1 MSLSMD
7 QALNFCVRV
16 AVATVASIVIM
27 KLAVKYIDPNHT
39 INKNAKKKVSLFS

>member
-27 KLAVKYIDPNHT
+27 KLAVKYIDPNHAV
-39 INKNAKKKVSLFS
+39 NKSAKKKVSLFS